1 MGEARN
7 RELDEANVKQ
17 PNDVG
22 DVEFTDNADRAL
34 ATLRPRPH
42 GGLSERSCTWP
53 ETRLGC
59 LKSVSRA

>member
-1 MGEARN
+1 MGEAQS
-7 RELDEANVKQ
+7 RELDETDVKQ
-17 PNDVG
+17 PNNVG

-34 ATLRPRPH
+34 ATLRPPPQ

-53 ETRLGC
+53 EARLAC